1 MTGGGGG
8 KDTKSLY
15 GRVEEEEE
23 EGALNSKS
31 YEKIIAHSYPSC

>member
-15 GRVEEEEE
+15 GRVEEKE